1 MLVRDRVV
9 VRFINEDGKIEE
21 HAVDVVEAHD
31 RSAQGLLELLTT
43 CLASLGI
50 PLDGI
55 VSQCYNEG
63 AQRWTPDIVI
73 SQVWTNCF
81 VHSLFLPQITSRNH
95 RYNHRLATITL

>member
-43 CLASLGI
+43 CLASIGI

-55 VSQCYNEG
+55 VSQCYDEW

-73 SQVWTNCF
+73 SQVWTSCF
-81 VHSLFLPQITSRNH
+81 VHSLIRSRNH
-95 RYNHRLATITL
+95 RYNHR